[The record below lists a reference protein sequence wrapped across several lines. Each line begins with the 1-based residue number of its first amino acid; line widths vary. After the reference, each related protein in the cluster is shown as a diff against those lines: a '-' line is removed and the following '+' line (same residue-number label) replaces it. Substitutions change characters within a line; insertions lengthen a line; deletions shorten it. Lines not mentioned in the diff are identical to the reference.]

1 MILITGATGRTG
13 GAAAKELARRGIP
26 VRALVRN
33 EAKAAPLAAAGVE
46 LVIGDANEPTALQTA
61 LRGVGKVAVI
71 FPNGEQQLALEK
83 RVVDVAVESGVQ
95 HILKISSM
103 ESLPDARN
111 ATHRVHW
118 DAEEYIRA
126 SGKPWTMVRPSFYM
140 QNFFSNAATIK
151 AEGKFYYPFGERGA
165 AALSD
170 SRDAGFFAA
179 HCLATTGHENKSYD
193 ITSGDQ
199 LNFHEIAAVFTQELG
214 RKIEYVPQDPADYRA
229 YLGKFIKSQWHLD
242 SVCGIFAEIAAGY
255 VVETT
260 DTFAAVT
267 GRAPT
272 SLAEFIR
279 QHRQVFTP

>member
-61 LRGVGKVAVI
+61 LRGVSKVAVI

-126 SGKPWTMVRPSFYM
+126 SGKPWTR
-140 QNFFSNAATIK
+140 
-151 AEGKFYYPFGERGA
+151 
-165 AALSD
+165 
-170 SRDAGFFAA
+170 
-179 HCLATTGHENKSYD
+179 
-193 ITSGDQ
+193 
-199 LNFHEIAAVFTQELG
+199 
-214 RKIEYVPQDPADYRA
+214 
-229 YLGKFIKSQWHLD
+229 
-242 SVCGIFAEIAAGY
+242 
-255 VVETT
+255 
-260 DTFAAVT
+260 
-267 GRAPT
+267 
-272 SLAEFIR
+272 
-279 QHRQVFTP
+279 